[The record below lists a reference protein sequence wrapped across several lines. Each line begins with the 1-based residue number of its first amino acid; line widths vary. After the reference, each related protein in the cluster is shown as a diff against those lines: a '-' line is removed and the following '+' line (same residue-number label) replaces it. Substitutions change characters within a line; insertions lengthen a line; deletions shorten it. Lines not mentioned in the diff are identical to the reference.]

1 MRNPLRY
8 LIPFILIL
16 TAFASTGSADVAD
29 HIAQER
35 NTADTQTEIENCSL
49 ESPSSSSVI
58 YLPQQTSGANII
70 RMHGSAKRTSNTHRN
85 NVGFSQVCNTTSA
98 GTGIFIKKGSLSIR
112 YFVAEPACMLISL
125 GKLII

>member
-29 HIAQER
+29 HIAQEC

-49 ESPSSSSVI
+49 ESPSSSSAI
-58 YLPQQTSGANII
+58 YFAQQTPGTNAYRLHNPT
-70 RMHGSAKRTSNTHRN
+70 KRTNHTHRN

-98 GTGIFIKKGSLSIR
+98 GTGIFIKKESLSIR
-112 YFVAEPACMLISL
+112 YFVEPTCMLISL